1 MRRREFI
8 AVLGG
13 ALMVMPRDVC
23 AQQSTN
29 PTIGFLSST
38 SLLGYEMAVVGF
50 RGGLKEAGYVEGQNV
65 NIDFRWAE
73 GQYDRLPALAAD
85 LVRSQVAVIAAIGG
99 NNTTQAAKAA
109 TRRVPIVFLS
119 GADPVKLG
127 FVDTLHR
134 PGGNV
139 TGVTVLSS
147 ELVGKRFELLQELV
161 PKATTIGFLVNP
173 DNLNAEPDTA
183 SVQAAVR
190 AVGRELLVERVTVES
205 ELETAFAAL
214 VERKAAALI
223 VSADGFFTSRR
234 ERLIALA
241 ARHGIPAIYPWPEYA
256 EAGGL
261 VSYGTSL
268 AYAYRQV
275 GIYAGRILK
284 GAKPAD
290 LPVEQSSKIELIIN
304 LKAARA
310 LGLTIAL
317 PLLGRADRVIE

>member
-147 ELVGKRFELLQELV
+147 
-161 PKATTIGFLVNP
+161 
-173 DNLNAEPDTA
+173 D
-183 SVQAAVR
+183 
-190 AVGRELLVERVTVES
+190 TVES

-223 VSADGFFTSRR
+223 VSADGFFTSRS